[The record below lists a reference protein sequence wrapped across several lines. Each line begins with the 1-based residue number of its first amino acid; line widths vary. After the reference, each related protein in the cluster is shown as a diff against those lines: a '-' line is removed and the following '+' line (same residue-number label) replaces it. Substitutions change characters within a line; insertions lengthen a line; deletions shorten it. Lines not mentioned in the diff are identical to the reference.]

1 MPKRTLALIV
11 VLILITVGLVWLS
24 VYTQPQP
31 KTQVVQK
38 QTLKL
43 PPAVTTIA
51 LSSTPDFAATSSSYS
66 LDVKI
71 SSGEN
76 KVTAVQLE
84 MSYDPKAINVTDIL
98 PGTFLNNPIVLLKK
112 IDEQNGRVSYAV
124 AIKPGDEIISG
135 NGTIAKLVFKP
146 VLGSKLATT
155 EINFLP
161 TTEVAA
167 AGNAKS
173 SLKSALGTTINLST
187 LGQQPTPTTTSDG
200 E

>member
-124 AIKPGDEIISG
+124 AIKPGDETISG
-135 NGTIAKLVFKP
+135 NGCGWEIANRRRRRL
-146 VLGSKLATT
+146 
-155 EINFLP
+155 
-161 TTEVAA
+161 
-167 AGNAKS
+167 
-173 SLKSALGTTINLST
+173 SAS
-187 LGQQPTPTTTSDG
+187 
-200 E
+200 